1 MAQRVY
7 LLPVEP
13 RIVEL
18 LSSAILEDPGPA
30 LADLRAGSQAH
41 AATAG
46 ASKRALARLD
56 PERFKAS
63 GRGDDYALY
72 SALRPYCIT
81 ETSAAGAVDA
91 VDALLAAG
99 DEVRRQTLFED
110 QLRRLDPSLLAASA
124 GVARYV
130 DDTAEQ
136 WASLKTDVDSL
147 RRMREAALA
156 GRAYEHE
163 FQGREED
170 DDEDA
175 EPQTFEGADLA
186 EVYGQLLGATLGRL
200 LGLSLPSW
208 WMGRNFWL
216 GLLIAMDL
224 SPFQLLPLSGAR
236 RVRKTLFRLAESP
249 EILFPPVAV
258 EGFGAGFPLVC
269 EAYGTGL
276 YFPPAAV
283 RELLPLLERSRKG
296 FVSLCVKA
304 AGYPRGVVEQIAEI
318 VHEAFL
324 WAARHDLGLLEGD
337 ELVGE
342 YGYR

>member
-7 LLPVEP
+7 LLPVDP

-18 LSSAILEDPGPA
+18 LGSAILEDPGPA
-30 LADLRAGSQAH
+30 LAGLRAGSQAH

-56 PERFKAS
+56 EERFKAS
-63 GRGDDYALY
+63 GRADDYALY

-81 ETSAAGAVDA
+81 ETSAAAVVDA

-99 DEVRRQTLFED
+99 DEVKRQTLFED
-110 QLRRLDPSLLAASA
+110 QLRRLDPSLFAASA
-124 GVARYV
+124 GVSRFV

-136 WASLKTDVDSL
+136 WAGLKADIDTL
-147 RRMREAALA
+147 RRMRESALA

-163 FQGREED
+163 LPRRED
-170 DDEDA
+170 DDEDGA
-175 EPQTFEGADLA
+175 EPPTFEGAALA
-186 EVYGQLLGATLGRL
+186 EIHGQLLGATLGRI

-216 GLLIAMDL
+216 GLLIAAEL

-236 RVRKTLFRLAESP
+236 RVRKQLTRLAQSP
-249 EILFPPVAV
+249 AVLFSPVAV
-258 EGFGAGFPLVC
+258 EGFEAGFPLIC

-283 RELLPLLERSRKG
+283 RELLPVLERSRKA
-296 FVSLCVKA
+296 FVSLGVKA
-304 AGYPRGVVEQIAEI
+304 SGYERGIVEQIASL

-337 ELVGE
+337 ELVGA